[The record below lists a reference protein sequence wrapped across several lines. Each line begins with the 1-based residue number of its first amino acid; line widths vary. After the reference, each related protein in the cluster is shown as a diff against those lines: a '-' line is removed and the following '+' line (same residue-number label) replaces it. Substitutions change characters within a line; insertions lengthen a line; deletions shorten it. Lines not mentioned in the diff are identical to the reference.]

1 MRSAPRTDSVPAGA
15 TAPPCSCWEIAGLG
29 LHSNPPPLFMKMG
42 GQAGG
47 HSAPWTPAPS
57 TVSTGH
63 HGDAA
68 GKLRPRF
75 TARGPGFGGG
85 NQGCLTRPRRTH
97 VSNRDRSAQAGTR
110 LPAAPRPHGAKG
122 KESSLGV
129 AAPGPTRHPS
139 TPAPWPASPASPPAR
154 IHASGRRPA
163 SDNQAGGGAGRRC
176 SSPARRCGARQA
188 DRRPRTSLRPQLKH
202 ESGSPPELLTSGP
215 DHSPQGQSWALGR

>member
-1 MRSAPRTDSVPAGA
+1 MPAGA

-97 VSNRDRSAQAGTR
+97 VSNRDHSAQAGTR
-110 LPAAPRPHGAKG
+110 LPDAPRPHGAKG

-139 TPAPWPASPASPPAR
+139 TPAPQHRGRHRQHPHLLESTHRGDDPPLT
-154 IHASGRRPA
+154 IRRA
-163 SDNQAGGGAGRRC
+163 AGRDGGVQVR
-176 SSPARRCGARQA
+176 PDAAGHGRQA